1 MTYLIY
7 TTESAAQFRAEAEG
21 QAQNLPYYR
30 NPQTGVTRYL
40 STPQETADGKWA
52 LEVSGYGLTEDEE
65 EKVVESVEWPE
76 EEI

>member
-7 TTESAAQFRAEAEG
+7 TTESAALTRAEQEG

-52 LEVSGYGLTEDEE
+52 LEVSGYDLTEDEE
-65 EKVVESVEWPE
+65 EKVVDSVEWPE

>member
-7 TTESAAQFRAEAEG
+7 TTESAAVTRAEAEG
-21 QAQNLPYYR
+21 QAQNLPAYR
-30 NPQTGVTRYL
+30 DPQTGKTAYL
-40 STPQETADGKWA
+40 SYPQPCAGGYA
-52 LEVSGYGLTEDEE
+52 LEVSGYDLTEDEE

>member
-1 MTYLIY
+1 MSYLIY
-7 TTESAAQFRAEAEG
+7 TTFEAAQSRAEAEG

-40 STPQETADGKWA
+40 STPRETADGKWA
-52 LEVSGYGLTEDEE
+52 LEVSGYELSEDEE